1 MLKEQ
6 RDYFGMEAEDYA
18 AGLERMKKTADE
30 YLAAGIIDV
39 REWHEAVTDINH
51 QLWDEAAN
59 AYDEVLQRQSDYIS
73 DLREQFSKE
82 EQELRD
88 SWDTEDRAGDIAETA
103 RLLGIY
109 KGAVTDRGQQKYK
122 ELQEEMKRLQRE
134 EELYQL
140 ETRNN
145 AVIERLETQYERM
158 EDAKKGVLKELIMS
172 NADISDFVG
181 MMNSNIA
188 STGNGVTNLL
198 TRILDAFE
206 NIKIEAPSYNN
217 NAQYYISSVD
227 KTDLYGL
234 GIVGRRVG

>member
-1 MLKEQ
+1 M
-6 RDYFGMEAEDYA
+6 RGYY
-18 AGLERMKKTADE
+18 
-30 YLAAGIIDV
+30 V

-88 SWDTEDRAGDIAETA
+88 SWDTEDRSGDIAETA

-122 ELQEEMKRLQRE
+122 ELREEMKRLQRE
-134 EELYQL
+134 EELYRL

-188 STGNGVTNLL
+188 STGNNVTNLL
-198 TRILDAFE
+198 TQLLSAFKDF
-206 NIKIEAPSYNN
+206 KIEAPSYNN
-217 NAQYYISSVD
+217 NAQYYINSVD